1 MKKMS
6 RPRSAVE
13 RQARRNYIIFCGGCA
28 VVLTTFVAGTSFYLY
43 AT

>member
-1 MKKMS
+1 MKNMS

-13 RQARRNYIIFCGGCA
+13 RQARRNYVVFCAVCA
-28 VVLTTFVAGTSFYLY
+28 VVLTTFVAGASFYLY

>member
-1 MKKMS
+1 MKKLS

-13 RQARRNYIIFCGGCA
+13 RQARRNYMIFCAVCA
-28 VVLTTFVAGTSFYLY
+28 VVLTTLVAGTSFYLY